1 MSFPSNSSNSFPQ
14 YIKKEDP
21 RFAAIH
27 RSMMKDQQQQ
37 QRRLPQ
43 SLSRSKSTGS
53 SSLAYTSAN
62 VSTRRLSSGSACEV
76 CRKRKTKCDGGNPCG
91 FCAVNG
97 IECVHR
103 ATRRKKTSLAIGSS
117 NITAAINNNN
127 NNSSSLAINT
137 IDTRTVTT
145 MMFNDNGN
153 NNININDNTINGDTT
168 GIATSPIKTL
178 NSASNIGGGG
188 GVATINNSNYN
199 NIPKN
204 APSWVKQL
212 EGPSRSNLSKQTSC
226 PSLMVAAHWSPT
238 KTPPLPSSTSTNNN
252 DPTSGVREAYMN
264 TTMTNHSPG
273 SNRRNVVHRGK
284 EEIPSMMDQLSC
296 RTFSAAAFV
305 DHKTN
310 YPIYPL
316 SSSSAANNNNKSNNI
331 PASPLP
337 TNTSKDTFSSFK
349 N

>member
-1 MSFPSNSSNSFPQ
+1 
-14 YIKKEDP
+14 
-21 RFAAIH
+21 
-27 RSMMKDQQQQ
+27 MMKDHQQQ

-53 SSLAYTSAN
+53 SSLAYTSTN
-62 VSTRRLSSGSACEV
+62 VTTRRLNSGSACEV
-76 CRKRKTKCDGGNPCG
+76 CRKRKTKCDGGNPCA

-103 ATRRKKTSLAIGSS
+103 ATRRKKSSLAIGSS
-117 NITAAINNNN
+117 NMTTANNNN
-127 NNSSSLAINT
+127 NNSSSSSLAINT
-137 IDTRTVTT
+137 IDTRIVTT
-145 MMFNDNGN
+145 IMFNDNGN
-153 NNININDNTINGDTT
+153 NNINDNTINDGTT
-168 GIATSPIKTL
+168 GIATSPIKML
-178 NSASNIGGGG
+178 NNASNEGGGSG
-188 GVATINNSNYN
+188 NN

-226 PSLMVAAHWSPT
+226 PSLMVATHWSPT
-238 KTPPLPSSTSTNNN
+238 KTPHPPSSTSTNNN
-252 DPTSGVREAYMN
+252 NSTSGAREVYMN
-264 TTMTNHSPG
+264 TAMTNHSPG
-273 SNRRNVVHRGK
+273 LNRRNVVHRGK

-316 SSSSAANNNNKSNNI
+316 SSSSAANNNRSDNT

-337 TNTSKDTFSSFK
+337 TNTSKNTFSSFK